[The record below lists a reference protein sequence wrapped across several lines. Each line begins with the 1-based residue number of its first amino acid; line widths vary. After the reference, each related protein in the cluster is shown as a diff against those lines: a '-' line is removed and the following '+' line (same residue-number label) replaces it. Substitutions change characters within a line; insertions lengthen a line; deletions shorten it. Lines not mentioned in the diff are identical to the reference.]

1 MSKLLAKA
9 KLEFYH
15 TFSGEMREDFEIVYQ
30 VKGRKMNYKFS
41 IPREEIDMI
50 RDPNEVFSYHCA
62 RGMKEFIK
70 QAVEEKVM
78 KSPLTKLKVI
88 K

>member
-1 MSKLLAKA
+1 MGKLIGKA
-9 KLEFYH
+9 KLEFFH
-15 TFSGEMREDFEIVYQ
+15 TFSGEFREDFEILFHS
-30 VKGRKMNYKFS
+30 KGQSMSYKFS

-62 RGMKEFIK
+62 RGMKEFIRQSIDRK
-70 QAVEEKVM
+70 IM
-78 KSPLTKLKVI
+78 KSPLTKLKVV